1 MQYNIKFI
9 DYKIES
15 LMNNLL
21 NATKDGSP
29 FSPFSSLLFIKVDM
43 ENKKICMYDNKIIC
57 NSIKDALTRL
67 IHWQMSTTLVAVK
80 FSDCYI
86 TNKIAMELAS
96 IITKITDLKLFEL
109 SYNHIQ
115 ESDLKVI
122 ITALKSTKSLI
133 FFSIK
138 FIDCF
143 IEDTAEDI
151 ASIIVRN
158 KSIKYLEISN
168 CDIKQS
174 AILKI
179 AKSIKELRELKQ
191 LNLSNIALT
200 CEALE
205 FILKDK
211 GVLEQLNLQHCKL
224 LNPELTKISSALKHT
239 KLDSINLSYNNI
251 SDYSAKALAY
261 LLRNRSL
268 NHLEMSNCNLQEEGM
283 LCIINTLKYKSL
295 KYLDFSGNRVTDFLA
310 TEISAGISNNPNI
323 THLDLSNCSLQEIG
337 IVEILTSLQE
347 HTSHL
352 KFLKNSSLT
361 SNEEIVRLFEGV
373 LENNRGI
380 ENLTTQ
386 DCECEEIFDAIRG
399 NLSCLQTLDVR
410 SSKISFQ
417 NLMCIVANN
426 INLRHLNMSNCD
438 LQDEPDVVIEISGFL
453 LEHVNLSENKIT
465 KTFAKFITNLIYNNY
480 KLKQVD
486 IANCEIQETELNSIT
501 NSLILI
507 TSLTCLNCSNIIIS
521 QKIAGNI
528 AKIITNNV
536 NLENFDIS
544 LCCMTEEIFTP
555 IINALKQLQTLKHLN
570 ISGNYITIGRTGTVS
585 SNKVLLGSLSD
596 KTDANTDDYDTISIA
611 GSDSELTTLY
621 AKTSLDLEH
630 YESIS
635 DEGKLPNNDGYDTI
649 SIALGEI
656 MPLCS
661 SSIYE
666 DPILPTTDETLISH
680 NDKSENSIDYDTRH
694 SIITAGVITEASQHH
709 SEFTVLQTARETL
722 LSYNSEGA
730 NVDDIDNIISVY
742 DEITGCY
749 VFEHSASK
757 GSSSSSSTD
766 GCDYDTF
773 TETTNISDINILAA
787 NKLTNYRS
795 SESLLPGDNGYETI
809 DDMTYNNSNERL
821 ENILVDDYENL
832 LSIDKSSTQFSCD
845 QNSLVGSYELEN
857 ESIVYEDT
865 LSTDNKQIPK
875 HLSNKISENS
885 PYHSSSQTN
894 VSIAISKITEVIACN
909 CFLEYLDISDC
920 YLSDLHIATLALAL
934 SKISTLKHLNLSYNE
949 ITTDKTALKISSIII
964 NNSLRKIN
972 LSNCYLQ
979 ESSIIII
986 AQALAN
992 ITSLISIDISENNI
1006 AGNST
1011 QSVAAVVR
1019 ENLLEKLNLG
1029 RCFQYS
1035 TDMSFTRNKQG
1046 VEYILMPLTMLTC
1059 LKYLDLH
1066 SSYISEVASEL
1077 LPVVVANNKSLSHLD
1092 LTDCKLPSMKVT
1104 AIATKL
1110 QSTCTLKFLSLS
1122 SNVIVNEAA
1131 YELAKAISKN
1141 FVLENLAL
1149 SDCELEE
1156 RGFID
1161 IAESFLNISSMKHL
1175 NLSNNI
1181 ITDKAAKTLA
1191 SGITNNMKLTFLDLS
1206 YCTWQDVGF
1215 ARIQEVVFKLPM
1227 VKEFDIRSL

>member
-1 MQYNIKFI
+1 M
-9 DYKIES
+9 
-15 LMNNLL
+15 
-21 NATKDGSP
+21 
-29 FSPFSSLLFIKVDM
+29 
-43 ENKKICMYDNKIIC
+43 
-57 NSIKDALTRL
+57 
-67 IHWQMSTTLVAVK
+67 
-80 FSDCYI
+80 
-86 TNKIAMELAS
+86 
-96 IITKITDLKLFEL
+96 
-109 SYNHIQ
+109 
-115 ESDLKVI
+115 
-122 ITALKSTKSLI
+122 
-133 FFSIK
+133 
-138 FIDCF
+138 
-143 IEDTAEDI
+143 
-151 ASIIVRN
+151 
-158 KSIKYLEISN
+158 
-168 CDIKQS
+168 
-174 AILKI
+174 
-179 AKSIKELRELKQ
+179 
-191 LNLSNIALT
+191 
-200 CEALE
+200 
-205 FILKDK
+205 
-211 GVLEQLNLQHCKL
+211 LEQLNLQHCKL
-224 LNPELTKISSALKHT
+224 LNPELAKISSTLKHT
-239 KLDSINLSYNNI
+239 KLDSINLSYNII

-261 LLRNRSL
+261 LLCNRSL

-352 KFLKNSSLT
+352 KSLKISSLT

-380 ENLTTQ
+380 KNLTLQ

-399 NLSCLQTLDVR
+399 NLSCLQTLDIH

-438 LQDEPDVVIEISGFL
+438 LQGEPDVVIEISGFL
-453 LEHVNLSENKIT
+453 LEHVNLSENKII
-465 KTFAKFITNLIYNNY
+465 KTFAKFITNLIYNNC

-486 IANCEIQETELNSIT
+486 LANCEIQETELKSIT
-501 NSLILI
+501 NSLILL
-507 TSLTCLNCSNIIIS
+507 TSLKCLNCSNIVIS
-521 QKIAGNI
+521 QQVAGNI

-536 NLENFDIS
+536 NLEHFDIS
-544 LCCMTEEIFTP
+544 LCNMTEEIFTP
-555 IINALKQLQTLKHLN
+555 IINALKQLQALKHLN
-570 ISGNYITIGRTGTVS
+570 ISGNYITIGGTGTVS
-585 SNKVLLGSLSD
+585 SNKILLGSLSD

-621 AKTSLDLEH
+621 AKTPLDLEH
-630 YESIS
+630 YEIIS
-635 DEGKLPNNDGYDTI
+635 DEGKLPYESNNDGYDTI

-680 NDKSENSIDYDTRH
+680 DDKSENNNDYDTRH
-694 SIITAGVITEASQHH
+694 SIITADVITEASQHR
-709 SEFTVLQTARETL
+709 SECTVLQTPRETS
-722 LSYNSEGA
+722 LSYNSESA
-730 NVDDIDNIISVY
+730 NIDDNDNIISVY

-749 VFEHSASK
+749 VFECSVSK
-757 GSSSSSSTD
+757 GSSSSSST
-766 GCDYDTF
+766 CDYDTF
-773 TETTNISDINILAA
+773 TETTNINDINILAA

-795 SESLLPGDNGYETI
+795 SESLLPEDNAYEII
-809 DDMTYNNSNERL
+809 DDITYSNSNETL

-832 LSIDKSSTQFSCD
+832 QSIDKISTQFPCD
-845 QNSLVGSYELEN
+845 QNSLIGNYESEN
-857 ESIVYEDT
+857 ESVVYEDT

-875 HLSNKISENS
+875 LLSNKISENS
-885 PYHSSSQTN
+885 PYQSSSQTN
-894 VSIAISKITEVIACN
+894 VSIAVSKITEVITCS

-920 YLSDLHIATLALAL
+920 NLSDLQIAAVALAL

-949 ITTDKTALKISSIII
+949 ITTDKTALKISSVII
-964 NNSLRKIN
+964 NNSLSNIN

-986 AQALAN
+986 AEALAN

-1019 ENLLEKLNLG
+1019 ENLLENLNLG
-1029 RCFQYS
+1029 HCFQYNA
-1035 TDMSFTRNKQG
+1035 DMSFTRNKQG

-1092 LTDCKLPSMKVT
+1092 LTDCKVPHMKLIT
-1104 AIATKL
+1104 IATKL
-1110 QSTCTLKFLSLS
+1110 QSTCTLKFLSLN
-1122 SNVIVNEAA
+1122 SNIIVNEAA
-1131 YELAKAISKN
+1131 HELAVAISKN
-1141 FVLENLAL
+1141 FVLEYLAL

-1161 IAESFLNISSMKHL
+1161 IAESLLNISSMKHL
-1175 NLSNNI
+1175 DLSNNI

-1191 SGITNNMKLTFLDLS
+1191 SGITNNMKLTYLDLS
-1206 YCTWQDVGF
+1206 YCTWQDIGF